1 MTRMDTRD
9 SLRTLVIEDLQW
21 QGTREELTDDLP
33 LIDASV
39 LDSFDMLRLVSL
51 IEARFGIQI
60 RDEDLVPRNFGTI
73 NSLAA
78 FVDGRRQGDARS

>member
-1 MTRMDTRD
+1 MDTRD
-9 SLRTLVIEDLQW
+9 SLRTLVIDELQW
-21 QGTREELTDDLP
+21 EGTREELTDDLP

-39 LDSFDMLRLVSL
+39 LDSFEMLRLVSL

-73 NSLAA
+73 ESLAA
-78 FVDGRRQGDARS
+78 FVDSRRKGEGPS